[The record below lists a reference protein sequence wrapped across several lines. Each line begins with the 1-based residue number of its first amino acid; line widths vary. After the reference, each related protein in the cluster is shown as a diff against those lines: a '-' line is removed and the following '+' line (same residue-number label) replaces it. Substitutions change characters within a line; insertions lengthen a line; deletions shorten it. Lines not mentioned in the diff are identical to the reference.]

1 MDMKVACVC
10 AREKGIRMTKRRIIE
25 IPSDGVVCVPIMY
38 GEETVGERRVDLSYY
53 PVIDA
58 APVTHAKWI
67 QAPGSLHDYCCSRC
81 MGFAPLGMFGDYNSR
96 TNYCPN
102 CGAKMDLE

>member
-1 MDMKVACVC
+1 
-10 AREKGIRMTKRRIIE
+10 MTKRRIIE

-38 GEETVGERRVDLSYY
+38 GEETVGERRVDLSHY

-58 APVTHAKWI
+58 VEVVHGRWI
-67 QAPGSLHDYCCSRC
+67 KAECSEKNGKSNC
-81 MGFAPLGMFGDYNSR
+81 SNCDHWDWNDC
-96 TNYCPN
+96 NYCPN